1 MGFAMI
7 RSDES
12 PRYWTSGALT
22 AVLRLGTS
30 VGHGHDD
37 YFSLILH
44 GKGHLL
50 YPDLN
55 VIQYEPRWLN
65 WTAEGIGHST
75 LLIDHESPAPGKQVT
90 RHDFCT
96 GD

>member
-1 MGFAMI
+1 ML
-7 RSDES
+7 RSEET
-12 PRYWTSGALT
+12 PRYWTNGGLS
-22 AVLRLGTS
+22 AVIRLGTS

-37 YFSLILH
+37 YFSIILH

-65 WTAEGIGHST
+65 WTSEGIGHST
-75 LLIDHESPAPGKQVT
+75 LLIDHESPAPGNRRRGT
-90 RHDFCT
+90 SRRR
-96 GD
+96 